1 MFSALKSTES
11 KSAKSKSKSTE
22 SKSTESKST
31 KSESAKSKSKSKS
44 TESKSKSTESKSKS
58 AKSTKSE
65 SEFLNKMLKQ
75 LENKK
80 LRHLLLN
87 GIPQSGHFNIDQ
99 NDENVKRWINAQD
112 GDNSCKNRKTNE
124 ETDHKITAQ
133 FFLDTVR
140 YIPHAELI
148 ATFRKIIDKFFKE
161 LDNKQYII
169 LSEREEKSGYFF
181 TMIFLLIVKENKD
194 YYNPIDIFINPGSF
208 ERKPLK
214 FIENEDFVSALNSNK
229 ENISIMQINDADYS
243 GTQTINSIIEPIQH
257 ITQKYEFTNV
267 HTFLLRGFTN
277 DKAIKAINQYNEDKI
292 YKKYKKTEQDNPL
305 HNKIHY
311 IYGSIL
317 PTLEKQLNEYN
328 KITDEQKEKIKECFK
343 WTLDTINMYFDHKVA
358 AVTSSAS
365 INFIDNQK
373 LNAGDASN
381 GTTGI
386 PLIKICDPD
395 PKKIKIDE
403 DTQEKGMEQYRCP
416 AAWYKYLN
424 YDTGEVDFSKIPR
437 ILPLKKTKKKRVNTK
452 AMRRKRRRSR
462 KTKTN

>member
-11 KSAKSKSKSTE
+11 AS
-22 SKSTESKST
+22 
-31 KSESAKSKSKSKS
+31 
-44 TESKSKSTESKSKS
+44 SKSKS
-58 AKSTKSE
+58 ASSKSTSAL
-65 SEFLNKMLKQ
+65 LNKMLKQ
-75 LENKK
+75 LENEK

-87 GIPQSGHFNIDQ
+87 GIPQSGHFNIDK
-99 NDENVKRWINAQD
+99 NDENVKRWVDAQD
-112 GDNSCKNRKTNE
+112 EDNDCK
-124 ETDHKITAQ
+124 TDHKITAQ

-148 ATFRKIIDKFFKE
+148 TTFRKIIDKFFKE

-194 YYNPIDIFINPGSF
+194 YYTPIDIFINPGSF

-328 KITDEQKEKIKECFK
+328 KITDEQKEKIKKCFK
-343 WTLDTINMYFDHKVA
+343 WTLGTINMYFDHKVA

-365 INFIDNQK
+365 MNFIDNQK
-373 LNAGDASN
+373 LNAGDGSN

-386 PLIKICDPD
+386 PLIKICDAD

-424 YDTGEVDFSKIPR
+424 YNTGEVDFSKIPR
-437 ILPLKKTKKKRVNTK
+437 ILPLKKTKKKKVNTK
-452 AMRRKRRRSR
+452 AMRRKRRRSKKR
-462 KTKTN
+462 RS